1 MFKYYKINIKISNI
15 IYMSKTK
22 KEVLKKLYN
31 EFYNE
36 INNIVNVKDVFPNL
50 KEMDIIDIIFLL
62 NHYFGMTTN
71 YKQIVKDLLDVN
83 NIKLD
88 DKTFELSYVI
98 IEKFLIKFKTI

>member
-1 MFKYYKINIKISNI
+1 
-15 IYMSKTK
+15 MSKTK
-22 KEVLKKLYN
+22 KEVLVKLYN

-50 KEMDIIDIIFLL
+50 KEMDIIDTIFLL
-62 NHYFGMTTN
+62 NHYFGMTTD
-71 YKQIVKDLLDVN
+71 YRPIIKDLLDVN

-88 DKTFELSYVI
+88 DNTFSLSYVI